1 MAART
6 APFGMCAIIQAVNEL
21 EEKEEEKEKQL
32 PSWNSVWTRDMVN
45 THSETW

>member
-32 PSWNSVWTRDMVN
+32 PSWNREGWP
-45 THSETW
+45 EGPGW